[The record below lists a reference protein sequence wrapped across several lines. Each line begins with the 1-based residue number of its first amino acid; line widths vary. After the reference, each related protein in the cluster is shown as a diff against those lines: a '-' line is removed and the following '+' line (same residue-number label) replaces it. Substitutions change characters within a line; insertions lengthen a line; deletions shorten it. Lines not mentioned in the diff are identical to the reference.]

1 MLVREM
7 LWIVVA
13 HEPTFSRVGAGRQA
27 PRQPV
32 LAADGTVI
40 GGPKKL
46 SVVLADALE
55 RWYAETERDAYRGD
69 LVRRGVVVRGLV
81 SLAWAAMLDGTLLP
95 LSTPPHAVRTPL
107 QKAAALLGQMLM
119 EGYGC
124 KADPERGQEWIDKAR
139 RKGYR
144 MRRVYCEI

>member
-69 LVRRGVVVRGLV
+69 LVRVVVRGVV
-81 SLAWAAMLDGTLLP
+81 SLGRAVMRYGLLLP
-95 LSTPPHAVRTPL
+95 LPTPPHAVRTPL

>member
-1 MLVREM
+1 M
-7 LWIVVA
+7 
-13 HEPTFSRVGAGRQA
+13 SSGRQA

-69 LVRRGVVVRGLV
+69 L
-81 SLAWAAMLDGTLLP
+81 
-95 LSTPPHAVRTPL
+95 
-107 QKAAALLGQMLM
+107 KAAALLGQMLM